1 MSLRFLDVASGPN
14 GGAIQLS
21 PDPGRA
27 RNIHVTLFNIDTAVP
42 HAAFFGRSRR
52 ELVTAG
58 ATGLP
63 SGFCIP
69 VPPAAAAT
77 PYAPGQANLTTLGP
91 QPNTAVLSFLLQGW
105 VGQLWAAA
113 DVTGK
118 IYVDVF
124 DSGVNES

>member
-1 MSLRFLDVASGPN
+1 MSLRMLDVPSGPN
-14 GGAIQLS
+14 GGAVQLS

-27 RNIHVTLFNIDTAVP
+27 RNIHVTLFNIDTAAA

-52 ELVTAG
+52 ELVTSG

-91 QPNTAVLSFLLQGW
+91 QPNTAVVSFLLQGW
-105 VGQLWAAA
+105 CGPLWAAA
-113 DVTGK
+113 EKTGLL
-118 IYVDVF
+118 YVDVF
-124 DSGVNES
+124 DSGVIES